1 MMRWGL
7 CAVCDSEL
15 TVGQAVVSRYTGAS
29 LGQYVHFECN
39 KIPVFGTVTVDNTG
53 VIEDWQPTLNLRW
66 KQHSYSVPA
75 GYLVKAWSSTLQ
87 QLWHDTKAGK
97 QEWRDIPEVRE

>member
-15 TVGQAVVSRYTGAS
+15 TVGQVVVSRYTGAS

-53 VIEDWQPTLNLRW
+53 VIEDWQPTVNLRLSTRRLPD
-66 KQHSYSVPA
+66 QGEHE
-75 GYLVKAWSSTLQ
+75 AWSIRVLQ
-87 QLWHDTKAGK
+87 QLWHDTKSGK